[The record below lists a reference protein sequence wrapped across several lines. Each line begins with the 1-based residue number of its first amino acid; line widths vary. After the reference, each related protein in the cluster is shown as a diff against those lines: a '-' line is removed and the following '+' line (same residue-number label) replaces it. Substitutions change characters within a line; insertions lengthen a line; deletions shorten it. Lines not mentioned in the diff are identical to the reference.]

1 MTAVVEH
8 TNGLT
13 ASPDSGSI
21 AAFASTSNYETAK
34 RMAIA
39 LSQSTIVPKDYQNN
53 VPNCLVA
60 MELAG
65 RTGASVMMVMQ
76 SLYIIQGRPSWSA
89 QFLVASVNSCGRFSP
104 IRYEVVGEPGKPGS
118 KTRAV
123 ARDIASGDVLEG
135 EWITMEMVNG
145 EGWAKKQGSKWL
157 TMPGQMMRYR
167 AAAFW
172 VRVYA
177 PEISIGM
184 HTAEETDDFQPRNT
198 GMSEGARTLNEQLRR
213 QPTALPSSVPA
224 AEVEAEIGV
233 HVCGDC
239 GYEGGEHH
247 PECAQFADGD

>member
-1 MTAVVEH
+1 VTALIEQSNSLAV
-8 TNGLT
+8 
-13 ASPDSGSI
+13 SPDSGSI

-34 RMAIA
+34 RMATA
-39 LSQSTIVPKDYQNN
+39 LSQSTIVPKEYQNN

-76 SLYIIQGRPSWSA
+76 SLHIIQGRPSWSA

-104 IRYEVVGEPGKPGS
+104 IRYEVVGEPGKAGS
-118 KTRAV
+118 KTRAI
-123 ARDIASGDVLEG
+123 ARDLASGDVLEG
-135 EWITMEMVNG
+135 EWITMEMANA
-145 EGWAKKQGSKWL
+145 EGWSKKSGSKWL

-184 HTAEETDDFQPRNT
+184 HTAEEVHDFTPHTNS
-198 GMSEGARTLNEQLRR
+198 GMSEGARDLNEALRR
-213 QPTALPSSVPA
+213 TALPSHVPV
-224 AEVEAEIGV
+224 AEVEAEITKQDV
-233 HVCGDC
+233 YKCGEC
-239 GYEGGEHH
+239 GCEGGEHSAD
-247 PECAQFADGD
+247 CSQFVD